1 MKTRHA
7 VPYRPSAPS
16 PVNARWRMGVL
27 AALVT
32 AVFGGPFSSF
42 AQVQPQAG
50 SQTRQEASANGVP
63 VVQIAAPNAAGVSHN
78 QYDQYNVGRQ
88 GQVLNNSASTTQTQ
102 LAGYIQGNSNLQP
115 GQSARLILNEVTSSN
130 RSLLQGHVEVAGAAA
145 QVIIANPNGIT
156 CDGCGFINTTRG
168 VLTTGTPLFGGDGS
182 LSAFQ
187 VGRGSIRI
195 EGAGLDAENLQRI
208 DLLARA
214 VEINAGLWAK
224 EANVVVGANHIDYD
238 SLAVRAIQGQGATQG
253 FGLDVAALGGMYAG
267 KIRLVG
273 TEAGVGVRSAGAL
286 VATGGDFVLTNAG
299 DVQLTGRTAAA
310 GSITVESGGT
320 LASTGA
326 VQAGTDVRLGG
337 RDVQLGGTSYAAGAL
352 DARAT
357 GNLEAS
363 GNLLA
368 GRVQLGADGNL
379 RLGGQAESRSD
390 IDLRAGQQLDNAA
403 QVIAANQLQA
413 RAASIAQQ
421 QGARLAAQ
429 GALQV
434 QAGGHIDNA
443 GVLIGGTGTR
453 IEAGS
458 LVNRGQVYGQRDT
471 TLAVAGRID
480 NSGLIGAAQTVAV
493 NAGALQQAASAELSA
508 GTDVT
513 LKVAGELA
521 NGGQLIAERAL
532 DVNADRLTNTGT
544 TAASDTRLTLGAL
557 DNRGAVLASG
567 TLDIDASRRID
578 NAAAARLSAGQAI
591 TLHSAQL
598 DNAGEVVSD
607 GDLRI
612 NAESIVNRQRLEA
625 AQQLQLATGTF
636 TQTRD
641 GLALGRQLTATA
653 TGLLDNAGRLHATER
668 MTLNADNL
676 DNSGTVYS
684 THALRLDSSGTLRNA
699 GVIASDAAVVL
710 RAQALQNLANGDISS
725 ADLLDIEV
733 LQAASNAGNL
743 YARRALELRA
753 ARIDNAGAVYSAGS
767 ASLVAGDAVT
777 NQGSLVAVEALGI
790 QAATLDSS
798 GDLGSEQ
805 SSVGL
810 STTGDLTLTGKTI
823 AAAQLNAQAGGTLRQ
838 SGKAYAANGVTL
850 HADRD
855 LLLAGN
861 LDSSTDI
868 ALHAGQALTS
878 DGDLYASGAIT
889 AGAGTVLRNSGSMQA
904 AAVTLQGTAV
914 ENRGRLL
921 ASGNV
926 IVTGGTI
933 DNSGQIVGGLA
944 ANGTLGSTG
953 QVTLTAT
960 TLLLQSGKVHAGQR
974 VALQG
979 SGLDLRNGLVWSG
992 GDLVARATGG
1002 ALDNSDGTLVATS
1015 MLQLETNGELINQR
1029 GSLQAARLG
1038 LLAAALDNSA
1048 GELIQTGNDALSLVF
1063 SGALRN
1069 DGGRI
1074 ASNAADLSL
1083 EAATLY
1089 NSGGRIEHAG
1099 TGTATV
1105 RAGQLSNTNAGL
1117 IVGNGAVLV
1126 DVSNDLTNTTGS
1138 QISAG
1143 RSADIRAR
1151 QIDNSGGRI
1160 DAVGNLQ
1167 LRATDALHNV
1177 AGTVAQRQAGTL
1189 QIQAASVDN
1198 RSGLVGAEG
1207 NASLTTAS
1215 LGNQDGNLYARQN
1228 LTLDINGDLRNGG
1241 GLLYSGG
1248 QLQLDADGL
1257 LDNQGGSIEAHA
1269 AAGVTAATVDNR
1281 NGRLVVDGS
1290 NALTVTTGGA
1300 LDNSDGVLGSTQG
1313 NLTLTAASVANQRG
1327 KLVAGQNATLQT
1339 TQLDNR
1345 SGRLHAGADLTLDN
1359 AWATVLNGGGEIS
1372 ASNHFTLRAA
1382 NLDNTGGRLIT
1393 RSSTL
1398 YVGALDNGNG
1408 EISAYQQLWAQL
1420 QALQGSN
1427 GRLFGG
1433 ADLELHLAG
1442 DYLHQNAQQLQSNG
1456 RLALNVAGTLTNQGR
1471 LETSGTLELNAAQ
1484 IDNTATGTIS
1494 AGNGAGTAGATLT
1507 ASQGINNLGRI
1518 DGDRV
1523 QTSSAWFTNT
1533 GTVMGDEVTL
1543 TAGTVTNGRDLGTII
1558 PVRDY
1563 NEGLLATTGTLAIN
1577 ADVFNNLDGELYSIG
1592 DIRIGGRWGG
1602 NAQQI
1607 INRSGRIQAERDL
1620 VLLALG
1626 VRNERRVLDYERKTY
1641 TAADQ
1646 IGDPDAGQFGGG
1658 ATPHEIYL
1666 RYCSNSQA
1674 QCFVYEDY
1682 GVTNT
1687 DTVLEGT
1694 RVTAFTAA
1702 SQFLSG
1708 RDMLISGGSVDNIY
1722 SAIAAGSNLTINGR
1736 GSSNSDNPADWTG
1749 VVNNV
1754 ALTASKTIQRVSEY
1768 EIAYQT
1774 CPFGLDCQYEPRWVR
1789 DVLGTTIVT
1798 KEVAIPGGNATI
1810 TAGRNVTIAARDV
1823 NNTVVTTGNGG
1834 AAADIGGWNGIGAY
1848 VPTLGNGSQ
1857 AGAATGSTGAPDPV
1871 TGIANGPTTGTVAG
1885 NGQGAN
1891 VGSPAPGT
1899 SGVVKPP
1906 QVMGTAENPLPNLL
1920 PPDSGMYTVDPGNQR
1935 WLVESD
1941 PRFANHDQWL
1951 GSNYM
1956 FDKLNLNPEQR
1967 LKRLG
1972 DDFYE
1977 QRLVLEQI
1985 TGLTGRKYLDADLD
1999 NGIDQYRAM
2008 MDGGVAE
2015 AGRLQLTVGIAL
2027 SAEQM
2032 AALDEDIVWMVAQNV
2047 GGQQVLVP
2055 VVYLSQATADRLQL
2069 GGAAIAG
2076 ESVEIRAGNVNN
2088 QGMITADS
2096 RLSIDAGS
2104 LLNDRG
2110 ALTSGGS
2117 LRVSAVEDIINKD
2130 GLIQGGSIS
2139 LVAGRD
2145 LQSVA
2150 SLGVARIESTGGL
2163 ELVAGRD
2170 LSLVGAQTSAKGNAA
2185 LQAGRDLNLTTQQSG
2200 ANGELFN
2207 RTTLDVGGSL
2217 GLQAGNDLTLTAVQ
2231 VKAGNGLSAVAGN
2244 DINLNVLSTEQTSRY
2259 RNTESTRQTLQ
2270 ASGLEAGGSMALQAG
2285 QDVNLNAANLTAGNA
2300 LAVVAGRDLNVGEVT
2315 TTDTSSTDIRRKRYS
2330 QQTET
2335 LDQTVH
2341 GSTLKAGGDIALVA
2355 GQDATL
2361 TSAGVYSDGGTVA
2374 VSAGRDVVLATAGE
2388 EHTFEQDTWSKKK
2401 KTFSSTTT
2409 TTRETS
2415 SDTYAV
2421 GTTLSGDGVQIAAGR
2436 DISATGVQ
2444 IGATGD
2450 VLLAAD
2456 RNITVEAATEQHS
2469 ESFEQSRKKS
2479 GLFGG
2484 GGSSGFGGIGITAGS
2499 QKGSTATSLE
2509 QTTRSGSMIGSL
2521 EGNVSMIAGGDVTL
2535 SGSDVLAGRAADDV
2549 LGLGGNIAIQ
2559 GKNVTINPA
2568 EETERY
2574 RASQSSRS
2582 SGVSATLTGTP
2593 IDTIRNLQ
2601 QVSNGSGSSAE
2612 KAGGYIKELGA
2623 ASLTLPGINVG
2634 YGSSKSQGS
2643 VAVDTTTQRGSSLNA
2658 AGNVSIRATEGDITV
2673 AGSSI
2678 AAGGTATLDA
2688 QRHVMLLTSVDT
2700 QSNDQNGSSSTKQYG
2715 ASSISLGDMFRHI
2728 QGGPNS
2734 SGVRMSPYN
2743 SGNSEG
2749 SSNQQVIG
2757 QTGSAINAD
2766 KINLVSREG
2775 DITLQGAQVAAENAL
2790 NVLAQKGGIELL
2802 PGEITRSWQ
2811 ETQRS
2816 KQIGDLGGDGYT
2828 GSTGVRNE
2836 LHDVNGRQTDQNS
2849 VRTSLS
2855 STNGDI
2861 SLVAKEDLVARGAD
2875 IAAGNDVTLVGRN
2888 VILDA
2893 ATDTLSQAERHRV
2906 NQAGG
2911 TIALSGYG
2919 VQAAQAAESAQ
2930 RASEAGDDRLAALY
2944 AAQAGYA
2951 AKDAMQGTGAAVKVT
2966 VSVGSSSGSS
2976 SNTLQRSIEQG
2987 STVSA
2992 GRNVTVVATGD
3003 GTTGAD
3009 GYAANGHITLRGA
3022 QITAGNN
3029 ASFDAARDINFLSS
3043 QSSNQQDGT
3052 SKSGSGSVGVG
3063 FGLGG
3068 SQNGFTIELAASA
3081 AKGQMQGNGTTHQA
3095 TQVEAGNQLSLTS
3108 GRDTTL
3114 QGAQAMGDSVL
3125 ADIGR
3130 DLTLTSS
3137 QDRQYYDQKD
3147 QNGGFGVSLCIPP
3160 LCFGASSGSVSYGQ
3174 TDIHNN
3180 YNSTTQQTGIAAGA
3194 GGYQI
3199 NVGNHT
3205 QLDGAVIAS
3214 TADASKNLLSTE
3226 SLGVTDL
3233 SNYANYSGGSFGG
3246 SVGFSGSIG
3255 DQSNGGA
3262 NAGAPTESRWNNPG
3276 GSPSL
3281 GIPQGDS
3288 ASSVTRSDISAGTV
3302 VVRNGDTSALEGL
3315 DRTTTALQQ
3324 EGLVNKFDIE
3334 KVQHDL
3340 IAGRLASEVAFRAAG
3355 DLADEMTSKYRDAQ
3369 MTAAAAEKVLASK
3382 EATEGDRAAAL
3393 ALLQKANEV
3402 IASNQEQYDLWKDGG
3417 TAKSIL
3423 HAVTGLVVA
3432 GAGGG
3437 DLLSGALGAGV
3448 AELGRPLTASES
3460 QWVRE
3465 LVSAAMG
3472 AAAGKTGAATA
3483 LAGEQFNRQLHPNE
3497 VQWIK
3502 DNAAA
3507 YAEICGCSVQEAEQ
3521 ALFAEAARTVDKEW
3535 SDLFDKV
3542 GVKSDAD
3549 AYVFL
3554 IEGAIRTGAGV
3565 NRSGESLFVA
3575 SQKSFENEDIYKG
3588 LLTSNPQLLA
3598 SFASSMLLVA
3608 SDSKDDK
3615 AVEYALSQLRRYT
3628 NDRDSFPCDGMNDCE
3643 QMHMMRQMLNGDMT
3657 IDEYNA
3663 HTTQRGGV
3671 GTAAGVLVGTVLVAP
3686 EVIATIRGICM
3697 RSPGACQNAYA
3708 FAADVAAGDALGG
3721 ASIGAGLTAGASAA
3735 AKAEDLAELLTKKFG
3750 DDAAK
3755 AAAKAAEEAAESRV
3769 AQNTI
3774 AEALSSPAQAPT
3786 ANGFLSRTKVC
3797 DNGCPLSV
3805 TDAAEQAL
3813 VKKIIDHGD
3822 QSGVLTE
3829 ELVERVAKREGLV
3842 SLPGT
3847 KVGSN
3852 NGFDH
3857 VLQDPEGLTTVII
3870 DSKQIY
3876 NGAIQ
3881 LGSSKAGVQLSD
3893 DWIRDVLR
3901 RMSPGP
3907 AQTAVQDAL
3916 RNGTLKIAVAG
3927 VNKGS
3932 GQLVM
3937 VNVSRF

>member
-7 VPYRPSAPS
+7 VQHRPSVTS
-16 PVNARWRMGVL
+16 PVNTRWRMGVL
-27 AALVT
+27 TALVT

-102 LAGYIQGNSNLQP
+102 LAGYIQGNTNLQP

-195 EGAGLDAENLQRI
+195 EGAGLDADNLQRI

-224 EANVVVGANHIDYD
+224 DANVVVGANHIDYD
-238 SLAVRAIQGQGATQG
+238 SLAARAIQGQGATQG

-267 KIRLVG
+267 KIRLIG

-310 GSITVESGGT
+310 GSIIVESGGT

-337 RDVQLGGTSYAAGAL
+337 RDVQLGGTSYAAGNL

-357 GNLEAS
+357 GRLEAS

-379 RLGGQAESRSD
+379 RLDGQVESRSD

-434 QAGGHIDNA
+434 QVGGHIDNA
-443 GVLIGGTGTR
+443 GVVIGGTGTR

-458 LVNRGQVYGQRDT
+458 LANRGQVYGQRDT

-480 NSGLIGAAQTVAV
+480 NSGLIGAAQTLAV
-493 NAGALQQAASAELSA
+493 NAGALQQAASGELSA

-513 LKVAGELA
+513 LEVTGELA
-521 NGGQLIAERAL
+521 NGGQLIAERVL

-578 NAAAARLSAGQAI
+578 NAAGARLRAGQAI

-598 DNAGEVVSD
+598 DNAGEVISD

-668 MTLNADNL
+668 MTLNAGNL

-684 THALRLDSSGTLRNA
+684 THALRLDSTGTLRNA

-767 ASLVAGDAVT
+767 ARLVAGDAVT

-790 QAATLDSS
+790 QAATLDSR

-805 SSVGL
+805 SSVDL
-810 STTGDLTLTGKTI
+810 RTAGDMTLTGKTI

-838 SGKAYAANGVTL
+838 GGKAYAANGVTL

-855 LLLAGN
+855 LVLAGN

-889 AGAGTVLRNSGSMQA
+889 AGAGTVLRNTGSMQA
-904 AAVTLQGTAV
+904 AAVTLQGAAV

-926 IVTGGTI
+926 VVTGGTI

-992 GDLVARATGG
+992 GDLVARAIGG
-1002 ALDNSDGTLVATS
+1002 ALDNSDGTLVATG
-1015 MLQLETNGELINQR
+1015 MLQLETSGELINQR

-1038 LLAAALDNSA
+1038 LLAAALDNRA

-1083 EAATLY
+1083 EAATLS

-1105 RAGQLSNTNAGL
+1105 RAGQLSNANAGL
-1117 IVGNGAVLV
+1117 IVGNGALLL
-1126 DVSNDLTNTTGS
+1126 DVSNDLTNTGGS

-1167 LRATDALHNV
+1167 LRATDVLHNV

-1207 NASLTTAS
+1207 NASLTTAD
-1215 LGNQDGNLYARQN
+1215 LGNQDGTLYARQN
-1228 LTLDINGDLRNGG
+1228 LTLDVNGDLRNGG

-1257 LDNQGGSIEAHA
+1257 LDNQGGSIEAYA

-1359 AWATVLNGGGEIS
+1359 ASATVLNGGGEIS
-1372 ASNHFTLRAA
+1372 AGNLFTLRAA

-1471 LETSGTLELNAAQ
+1471 IETSGTLELNAAQ

-1494 AGNGAGTAGATLT
+1494 AGNSAGTAGATLT

-1523 QTSSAWFTNT
+1523 QTSSGWFTNT

-1543 TAGTVTNGRDLGTII
+1543 TAGTVTNGRDLGTTI

-1592 DIRIGGRWGG
+1592 DIRIGGRQGG

-1626 VRNERRVLDYERKTY
+1626 VRNERRVLAYERKTY

-1674 QCFVYEDY
+1674 PCFVYEDY

-1774 CPFGLDCQYEPRWVR
+1774 CPSGLQCQYEPRWVR

-1823 NNTVVTTGNGG
+1823 NNTVVSTGNGG

-1871 TGIANGPTTGTVAG
+1871 TGIAKGPTTGTVAG

-1906 QVMGTAENPLPNLL
+1906 QVVGTAQNPLPGLL
-1920 PPDSGMYTVDPGNQR
+1920 PPANGLYTVDPGNQR
-1935 WLVESD
+1935 WLVETD
-1941 PRFANHDQWL
+1941 PRFANYGQWL
-1951 GSNYM
+1951 GSDYM
-1956 FDKLNLNPEQR
+1956 FDKLSLNPDQR

-1999 NGIDQYRAM
+1999 NGMDQYRAM
-2008 MDGGVAE
+2008 MDGGVTE

-2032 AALDEDIVWMVAQNV
+2032 AALDEDIVWMVAQNI

-2076 ESVEIRAGNVNN
+2076 ESVDIRANNVNN
-2088 QGMITADS
+2088 QGMIAADS

-2110 ALTSGGS
+2110 AMTSGGS

-2150 SLGVARIESTGGL
+2150 SLGVAKIESTGDMAM
-2163 ELVAGRD
+2163 VAGRD

-2185 LQAGRDLNLTTQQSG
+2185 LIAGRDLNLTTQQSG
-2200 ANGELFN
+2200 ASGENFN

-2231 VKAGNGLSAVAGN
+2231 VKAGNNLSAVAGN
-2244 DINLNVLSTEQTSRY
+2244 DINLNALTTTQTTATRY
-2259 RNTESTRQTLQ
+2259 GSSTRETLET
-2270 ASGLEAGGSMALQAG
+2270 SGLNAGGNLALEAGQDINLQAADLQAG
-2285 QDVNLNAANLTAGNA
+2285 KSIAAL
-2300 LAVVAGRDLNVGEVT
+2300 AGRDINLAEIT
-2315 TTDTSSTDIRRKRYS
+2315 TTNSSEEDIRRKRYS
-2330 QQTET
+2330 KQTESHNDT
-2335 LDQTVH
+2335 SHGTV
-2341 GSTLKAGGDIALVA
+2341 LQAGEGIALVA
-2355 GQDATL
+2355 GRDATL
-2361 TSAGVYSDGGTVA
+2361 TAAAVYS
-2374 VSAGRDVVLATAGE
+2374 
-2388 EHTFEQDTWSKKK
+2388 
-2401 KTFSSTTT
+2401 
-2409 TTRETS
+2409 ETG
-2415 SDTYAV
+2415 AI
-2421 GTTLSGDGVQIAAGR
+2421 GIAAGR
-2436 DISATGVQ
+2436 DITLNTAEETSHFERDEWSKKKGTFSSKTTTSHDEASSTRNVG
-2444 IGATGD
+2444 T
-2450 VLLAAD
+2450 VLSGESVNIVAGNNVGIAGSVVAAD
-2456 RNITVEAATEQHS
+2456 NDIRIAAGNNVTIESVQDTFSEDHS
-2469 ESFEQSRKKS
+2469 YSQKKS
-2479 GLFGG
+2479 GFSAGFSGG
-2484 GGSSGFGGIGITAGS
+2484 VASVGYNKSRNNSQSSTDATTQVGSAIGSIDGNVAISAGNQLTIAASDVAAGKDMALAAKDIQLLARQDTVDSQSSQSSKSSGFSVGITLDPGAAYRAGRDAETANRQDSGSFIGETTRTADGMIAGFRAATTAVVVQAGS
-2499 QKGSTATSLE
+2499 HRSSSAENGSTSDARVSQLTAGNNLTLIATDGSITSQGAQMSAEGDAVLAASKDIVFDVAHNTAASGNNSDGKGWGIANNTAHLPVGMHNNKGTGAGVSDTVTGTQLSVGGNATLTTSQGDISLTGSNIAAEGNVNVHAAGDLTIRSGQDTRSNANQSDNKAIGTVVVSDTERFSGYHTERHRDANDQVTQVASNVASLGGNVSLSAGGAYTQQASNVLAANSVDVVARDIQLLTAENSGSQMSRDDSLKVGVFARVSSPLIDLVNNVDAARQADGRLQNMQALAAVATGWNTYKAATSGTLASAE
-2509 QTTRSGSMIGSL
+2509 AGVGFATSKSQYDANYQTSQGSTISGG
-2521 EGNVSMIAGGDVTL
+2521 GNVSMTSTAGDIHVVQGNLKAGNTL
-2535 SGSDVLAGRAADDV
+2535 SLDSANDILLEAA
-2549 LGLGGNIAIQ
+2549 
-2559 GKNVTINPA
+2559 
-2568 EETERY
+2568 
-2574 RASQSSRS
+2574 
-2582 SGVSATLTGTP
+2582 
-2593 IDTIRNLQ
+2593 RNEA
-2601 QVSNGSGSSAE
+2601 AE
-2612 KAGGYIKELGA
+2612 KARSSYSGA
-2623 ASLTLPGINVG
+2623 EVG
-2634 YGSSKSQGS
+2634 
-2643 VAVDTTTQRGSSLNA
+2643 V
-2658 AGNVSIRATEGDITV
+2658 
-2673 AGSSI
+2673 
-2678 AAGGTATLDA
+2678 
-2688 QRHVMLLTSVDT
+2688 
-2700 QSNDQNGSSSTKQYG
+2700 G
-2715 ASSISLGDMFRHI
+2715 ASVGA
-2728 QGGPNS
+2728 
-2734 SGVRMSPYN
+2734 
-2743 SGNSEG
+2743 
-2749 SSNQQVIG
+2749 
-2757 QTGSAINAD
+2757 QTG
-2766 KINLVSREG
+2766 VY
-2775 DITLQGAQVAAENAL
+2775 V
-2790 NVLAQKGGIELL
+2790 
-2802 PGEITRSWQ
+2802 
-2811 ETQRS
+2811 
-2816 KQIGDLGGDGYT
+2816 Y
-2828 GSTGVRNE
+2828 
-2836 LHDVNGRQTDQNS
+2836 
-2849 VRTSLS
+2849 
-2855 STNGDI
+2855 
-2861 SLVAKEDLVARGAD
+2861 
-2875 IAAGNDVTLVGRN
+2875 
-2888 VILDA
+2888 
-2893 ATDTLSQAERHRV
+2893 
-2906 NQAGG
+2906 
-2911 TIALSGYG
+2911 
-2919 VQAAQAAESAQ
+2919 AQA
-2930 RASEAGDDRLAALY
+2930 
-2944 AAQAGYA
+2944 
-2951 AKDAMQGTGAAVKVT
+2951 
-2966 VSVGSSSGSS
+2966 SVGSSRSDGQSS
-2976 SNTLQRSIEQG
+2976 TYQNTQLSADNLQLTSR
-2987 STVSA
+2987 
-2992 GRNVTVVATGD
+2992 GD
-3003 GTTGAD
+3003 T
-3009 GYAANGHITLRGA
+3009 TLRGA
-3022 QITAGNN
+3022 
-3029 ASFDAARDINFLSS
+3029 S
-3043 QSSNQQDGT
+3043 
-3052 SKSGSGSVGVG
+3052 
-3063 FGLGG
+3063 
-3068 SQNGFTIELAASA
+3068 
-3081 AKGQMQGNGTTHQA
+3081 
-3095 TQVEAGNQLSLTS
+3095 
-3108 GRDTTL
+3108 
-3114 QGAQAMGDSVL
+3114 AQANTIS
-3125 ADIGR
+3125 ADIGG
-3130 DLTLTSS
+3130 DLNIESL
-3137 QDRQYYDQKD
+3137 QDRITQQSKSSEVGGRVQVSFGTAWSAGGSASSSKASSDYNGVNNQSGLFAGD
-3147 QNGGFGVSLCIPP
+3147 GGFDIRVGGNTDLK
-3160 LCFGASSGSVSYGQ
+3160 GAS
-3174 TDIHNN
+3174 
-3180 YNSTTQQTGIAAGA
+3180 
-3194 GGYQI
+3194 
-3199 NVGNHT
+3199 
-3205 QLDGAVIAS
+3205 IAS
-3214 TADASKNLLSTE
+3214 TADPGRNYLSTG
-3226 SLGVTDL
+3226 SLTASDL
-3233 SNYANYSGGSFGG
+3233 ANEASGKASSASYSVSNDML
-3246 SVGFSGSIG
+3246 SGSKY
-3255 DQSNGGA
+3255 GA
-3262 NAGAPTESRWNNPG
+3262 AM
-3276 GSPSL
+3276 
-3281 GIPQGDS
+3281 GIIKNQMGEGNDS
-3288 ASSVTRSDISAGTV
+3288 EGRSSTTRSDIAAGTV
-3302 VVRNGDTSALEGL
+3302 VIGNGDTTALDGM
-3315 DRTTTALQQ
+3315 DRTATTPAEALQQ
-3324 EGLVNKFDIE
+3324 IDLQKLQNNAAAEQIGKALVYEQAKKFTDESYRTMFLEEAKVYVVDRDGEGRVKMDAEGKPIFRELTADE
-3334 KVQHDL
+3334 KKDLKPGKDGKIHIADNGINNVLEGAEKYADQHTTADGPQYFIHFPKASNAFSELL
-3340 IAGRLASEVAFRAAG
+3340 IAGYQKYMESDLLGLANATELTKQYMLEYGQTGLHLDGHSRGSLTIGNAMESLLNMENPVGMLSGTTISFLGPA
-3355 DLADEMTSKYRDAQ
+3355 YN
-3369 MTAAAAEKVLASK
+3369 AAAADNLLYKLQ
-3382 EATEGDRAAAL
+3382 DRGSW
-3393 ALLQKANEV
+3393 EV
-3402 IASNQEQYDLWKDGG
+3402 PQE
-3417 TAKSIL
+3417 
-3423 HAVTGLVVA
+3423 
-3432 GAGGG
+3432 
-3437 DLLSGALGAGV
+3437 
-3448 AELGRPLTASES
+3448 
-3460 QWVRE
+3460 
-3465 LVSAAMG
+3465 
-3472 AAAGKTGAATA
+3472 
-3483 LAGEQFNRQLHPNE
+3483 
-3497 VQWIK
+3497 
-3502 DNAAA
+3502 
-3507 YAEICGCSVQEAEQ
+3507 
-3521 ALFAEAARTVDKEW
+3521 
-3535 SDLFDKV
+3535 
-3542 GVKSDAD
+3542 
-3549 AYVFL
+3549 
-3554 IEGAIRTGAGV
+3554 
-3565 NRSGESLFVA
+3565 
-3575 SQKSFENEDIYKG
+3575 
-3588 LLTSNPQLLA
+3588 
-3598 SFASSMLLVA
+3598 
-3608 SDSKDDK
+3608 
-3615 AVEYALSQLRRYT
+3615 
-3628 NDRDSFPCDGMNDCE
+3628 
-3643 QMHMMRQMLNGDMT
+3643 
-3657 IDEYNA
+3657 
-3663 HTTQRGGV
+3663 
-3671 GTAAGVLVGTVLVAP
+3671 
-3686 EVIATIRGICM
+3686 
-3697 RSPGACQNAYA
+3697 
-3708 FAADVAAGDALGG
+3708 
-3721 ASIGAGLTAGASAA
+3721 
-3735 AKAEDLAELLTKKFG
+3735 
-3750 DDAAK
+3750 
-3755 AAAKAAEEAAESRV
+3755 
-3769 AQNTI
+3769 
-3774 AEALSSPAQAPT
+3774 
-3786 ANGFLSRTKVC
+3786 
-3797 DNGCPLSV
+3797 
-3805 TDAAEQAL
+3805 
-3813 VKKIIDHGD
+3813 
-3822 QSGVLTE
+3822 GVLTLQNHAND
-3829 ELVERVAKREGLV
+3829 LVGRFIGKNPITGGVTPDNASATWEKLRVMGGKNTPHNCYGDAPDACQKLWYGSPGLQSAPIPINQIDMTNANKFWYEFEKRR
-3842 SLPGT
+3842 
-3847 KVGSN
+3847 
-3852 NGFDH
+3852 
-3857 VLQDPEGLTTVII
+3857 
-3870 DSKQIY
+3870 
-3876 NGAIQ
+3876 GAI
-3881 LGSSKAGVQLSD
+3881 K
-3893 DWIRDVLR
+3893 
-3901 RMSPGP
+3901 
-3907 AQTAVQDAL
+3907 
-3916 RNGTLKIAVAG
+3916 
-3927 VNKGS
+3927 
-3932 GQLVM
+3932 
-3937 VNVSRF
+3937 